1 MRSYLRKAEF
11 REKELLKAWGIKAPL
26 VKKSGTALLEHAMF
40 SPTCTICGFKS
51 GYQGEGTKTV
61 NPAVASAKVD
71 LRVLPGMKT
80 SKQLAVLKRHLK
92 AKGFGDIDVH
102 FHDALEASATPY
114 DARIAQACIVAAKDV
129 YRRPP
134 AVWPWSLG
142 ASATGFFNE
151 IVGVPSVSG
160 PGVSYE
166 ECGEPV
172 LAPEDVEGAEPGNIL
187 RHGES
192 VHADWFPREDEPV

>member
-11 REKELLKAWGIKAPL
+11 REKELLRAWGIKAPL
-26 VKKSGTALLEHAMF
+26 VKNSGTALLEHAMF

-71 LRVLPGMKT
+71 FRVLPGMKT
-80 SKQLAVLKRHLK
+80 AKQLAVLKRHLK

-114 DARIAQACIVAAKDV
+114 DTRIAKACIVAAKDV
-129 YRRPP
+129 YHRPP
-134 AVWPWSLG
+134 AVCPCAPG
-142 ASATGFFNE
+142 APATRLFNE
-151 IVGVPSVSG
+151 IIGVPSASG

-166 ECGEPV
+166 ASGYH
-172 LAPEDVEGAEPGNIL
+172 APEGHIRTEDF
-187 RHGES
+187 RHG
-192 VHADWFPREDEPV
+192 AKYFAALMARF

>member
-1 MRSYLRKAEF
+1 M
-11 REKELLKAWGIKAPL
+11 KAWGIKAPL
-26 VKKSGTALLEHAMF
+26 VKKSGAALLQYAMF

-51 GYQGEGTKTV
+51 GYLGPGTKTV
-61 NPAVASAKVD
+61 NPAVATAKID
-71 LRVLPGMKT
+71 FRVLPGMKT

-114 DARIAQACIVAAKDV
+114 DTRIAKAAIASAKDV
-129 YRRPP
+129 YHRPP

-151 IVGVPSVSG
+151 IVGVPSISG

-166 ECGEPV
+166 ASGYH
-172 LAPEDVEGAEPGNIL
+172 APNEHIRIEDF
-187 RHGES
+187 RHGAKYFAALMEK
-192 VHADWFPREDEPV
+192 F